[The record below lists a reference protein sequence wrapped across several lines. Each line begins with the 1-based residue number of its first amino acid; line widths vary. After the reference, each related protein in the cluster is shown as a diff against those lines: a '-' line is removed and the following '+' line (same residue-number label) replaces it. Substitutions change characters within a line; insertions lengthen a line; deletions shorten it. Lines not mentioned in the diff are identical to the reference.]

1 MQTRTIKFR
10 AWDKITDQMY
20 NWNDIYSIHRG
31 FKLEGD
37 NNYSDIKLTCSMP
50 DGSGFKPYDFEL
62 MQYTGLKDKNG
73 VEIYEGD
80 VVEWSDGKLLS
91 EVYWDQ
97 ADVAFSLR
105 CNGESWFLNDDSM
118 LCGMEVVG
126 NIYENHELVD
136 K

>member
-1 MQTRTIKFR
+1 MRPLKFR
-10 AWDKITDQMY
+10 TWHPKSGMSYPFTIDDIIEAACCKHYPKYPRKEYIT
-20 NWNDIYSIHRG
+20 
-31 FKLEGD
+31 
-37 NNYSDIKLTCSMP
+37 
-50 DGSGFKPYDFEL
+50 

-105 CNGESWFLNDDSM
+105 WNGESWFLNDDSM

>member
-1 MQTRTIKFR
+1 MHTRTLKFR
-10 AWDKITDQMY
+10 AWDGKSMY
-20 NWNDIYSIHRG
+20 NNVVIIDGEAYLRDY
-31 FKLEGD
+31 FATMVKAGD
-37 NNYSDIKLTCSMP
+37 CV
-50 DGSGFKPYDFEL
+50 

-80 VVEWSDGKLLS
+80 MVEWSDGKLLS

-105 CNGESWFLNDDSM
+105 WNGESWFLNDDSM